1 MREIFLS
8 IWEDIVLYNNQ
19 RYLIPLFLIALLL
32 LWVLE
37 KNKSVRSVYV
47 YAVTAL
53 IFVFLCPLYAKL
65 AFLVDEEIYYRVW
78 WMIPM
83 GTIICYCFVKVM
95 FLTRNIWKRVFVLLL
110 AVVIIVWNGK
120 LVYTNSMHFK
130 SANAYH
136 LPEFVIHVGDY
147 VTSECENPSVIFSL
161 ELLPFIRQYKS
172 GIMTPF
178 TRFYFGELGEMSD
191 PLYLALKAEEYEIET
206 IVNGAKENASLYVV
220 LSSVK
225 PKDAD
230 ILQYGYELVHE
241 TDGYEI
247 YRDIAVYRD
256 LVDCGVIIPK

>member
-8 IWEDIVLYNNQ
+8 IWEDIALYNNH
-19 RYLIPLFLIALLL
+19 RYLIPIFLVALLFL
-32 LWVLE
+32 WGLE
-37 KNKSVRSVYV
+37 RNKTVRRVYV

-53 IFVFLCPLYAKL
+53 IIVFLCPLYAKI

-78 WMIPM
+78 WIIPM
-83 GTIICYCFVKVM
+83 GVIICYSFVKVM
-95 FLTRNIWKRVFVLLL
+95 FLTKNIWKRAVVLLF
-110 AVVIIVWNGK
+110 AVVIIVWNGR
-120 LVYTNSMHFK
+120 LVYTNSIHFK

-147 VTSECENPSVIFSL
+147 VTSECENPSVIFTV

-191 PLYLALKAEEYEIET
+191 PLYLALKAEVYEIET
-206 IVNGAKENASLYVV
+206 IVNGAKEHSSLYVV
-220 LSSVK
+220 LSSFK
-225 PKDAD
+225 QKDAD
-230 ILQYGYELVHE
+230 ILSYGYELVYE

-247 YRDIAVYRD
+247 YRDEAIYNA
-256 LVDCGVIIPK
+256 LVDCGVIAK

>member
-19 RYLIPLFLIALLL
+19 RYLIPIFLIALLL

-37 KNKSVRSVYV
+37 RNKSVRSVYV

-53 IFVFLCPLYAKL
+53 ILVFLCPLYARL

-78 WMIPM
+78 WIIPF
-83 GTIICYCFVKVM
+83 GTIICYSFVKVM
-95 FLTRNIWKRVFVLLL
+95 FLTKNIWKRAVILLL

-136 LPEFVIHVGDY
+136 LPEFVINVGDY
-147 VTSECENPSVIFSL
+147 VTSEYKYPSVIFTV

-178 TRFYFGELGEMSD
+178 TRFYFGELGEMED
-191 PLYLALKAEEYEIET
+191 PLYLALKGEVYDIET
-206 IVNGAKENASLYVV
+206 IANSAKQSASLYVV
-220 LSSVK
+220 LSSYK
-225 PKDAD
+225 QKDED
-230 ILQYGYELVHE
+230 ILQYGYELVFE

-256 LVDCGVIIPK
+256 LKEYGFIPK